1 MRTNIEKLM
10 DVGDSHNLCRTCI
23 IVCTNS
29 VFYCEKQLQSLIF
42 SILWTSTTCVSFSSF
57 FPFFFKLQ
65 STSFHIILVSRHT
78 VLSCVNITLECM
90 ELFVKYMFAIRS
102 E

>member
-1 MRTNIEKLM
+1 MLPMRTNIEKLM
-10 DVGDSHNLCRTCI
+10 DVVDSHNLCRTCI

-57 FPFFFKLQ
+57 FFLFF
-65 STSFHIILVSRHT
+65 
-78 VLSCVNITLECM
+78 
-90 ELFVKYMFAIRS
+90 
-102 E
+102 

>member
-1 MRTNIEKLM
+1 M

-23 IVCTNS
+23 IVYTNS

-42 SILWTSTTCVSFSSF
+42 SILWTFTISVLFSSLF
-57 FPFFFKLQ
+57 FLFLKFQ
-65 STSFHIILVSRHT
+65 SINFHIILVSRDT
-78 VLSCVNITLECM
+78 VLSCVNITLECK
-90 ELFVKYMFAIRS
+90 ELFVKYMFATRS